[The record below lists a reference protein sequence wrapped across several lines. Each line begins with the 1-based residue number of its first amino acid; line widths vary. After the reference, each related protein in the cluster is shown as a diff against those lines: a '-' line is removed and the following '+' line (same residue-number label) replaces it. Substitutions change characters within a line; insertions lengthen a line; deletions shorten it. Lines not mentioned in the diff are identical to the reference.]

1 MLAEVEPAYPG
12 AGMLGGSTGQLLGA
26 PVGLLAASFVSNT
39 YGIAPGEEGLGRV
52 VGSAL
57 LGGLCGLTVG
67 LVITEILHY
76 LTFLS
81 GRSFGGYIWTG
92 VGAVLGMAVF
102 AVLAWMGNAR

>member
-1 MLAEVEPAYPG
+1 MLDGLTAY
-12 AGMLGGSTGQLLGA
+12 LLSD

-57 LGGLCGLTVG
+57 LGGFCGLIVG
-67 LVITEILHY
+67 LVIAEILHY

-81 GRSFGGYIWTG
+81 GRNFGGYIWTG
-92 VGAVLGMAVF
+92 VAAVLGLVVFGALAAV
-102 AVLAWMGNAR
+102 GYAR